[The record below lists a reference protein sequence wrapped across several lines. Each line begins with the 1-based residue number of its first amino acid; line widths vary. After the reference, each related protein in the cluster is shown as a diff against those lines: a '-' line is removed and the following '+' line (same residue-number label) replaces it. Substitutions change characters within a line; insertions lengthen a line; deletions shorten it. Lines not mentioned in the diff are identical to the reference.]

1 MNAILRK
8 TEAAQLA
15 LQARDN
21 SVKLPVRLRTLLL
34 QIDGQKS
41 SDQLVNLALSLG
53 NQPEA
58 LDKLIEMGL
67 VEIVGPADAALPP
80 TPTAPV
86 AVQVAAPTPMQ
97 ATVPVLDEVVDE
109 VEDDGPDLPV
119 STKLPEHLRPVAAQM
134 RELADAHLG
143 LKAILLKRR
152 ISHCDTEQELRN
164 ALVAL
169 NDALGKATSASRA
182 SELLADVAS
191 HLPIIG
197 LNRPQPYRR

>member
-67 VEIVGPADAALPP
+67 VEVVADAVPVQPAPAPAPIAAPAVAIEPP
-80 TPTAPV
+80 T
-86 AVQVAAPTPMQ
+86 
-97 ATVPVLDEVVDE
+97 LDDEVADE
-109 VEDDGPDLPV
+109 ADDGPDLPV
-119 STKLPEHLRPVAAQM
+119 STKLAEHLRPIAAQM

-169 NDALGKATSASRA
+169 NDALAKATSTSRA
-182 SELLADVAS
+182 TELLTDVAS
-191 HLPIIG
+191 NLPIIG
-197 LNRPQPYRR
+197 LNRPQPYKR